1 MNENAIGTVI
11 INTAITVHRELGSA
25 LLESVYEVVLA
36 DELSARGLAVEC
48 QVPVPI
54 VYRERRFEEG
64 FRADMVVE
72 GRVVLELK
80 SVERITPNHR
90 KQIQTYLRLM
100 DCRLGY
106 LLNFGEAL
114 MKNGIVRCVNGLE
127 ETNSRGGAGTQRG
140 GSNALI
146 NE

>member
-11 INTAITVHRELGSA
+11 INTAIAVHRELGSA

-36 DELSARGLAVEC
+36 DELSAHGLAVEC

-54 VYRERRFEEG
+54 VYRGRRFEEG

-72 GRVVLELK
+72 GKVVLELK

-127 ETNSRGGAGTQRG
+127 ETNSRGVAGAQRG
-140 GSNALI
+140 ESDGLI